1 MSIHLL
7 YLIISLKNAYLYKKN
22 IIRIIFNK
30 KFYSILN
37 LLYKENIILSYTLDG
52 IYVNLYITN
61 SLEIGKRLKL
71 ISSRHNLNTLK
82 YLSLCKL
89 VYDVNF
95 FLIASTNK
103 GLLNNL
109 NLKKY
114 KIGGILLITG

>member
-1 MSIHLL
+1 MVFLGGI
-7 YLIISLKNAYLYKKN
+7 YNLIKTK
-22 IIRIIFNK
+22 FNK

-82 YLSLCKL
+82 YLFEMHQIFQFGKTKPKSQ
-89 VYDVNF
+89 
-95 FLIASTNK
+95 IQS
-103 GLLNNL
+103 NL
-109 NLKKY
+109 YKQICVNLKKSD
-114 KIGGILLITG
+114 

>member
-103 GLLNNL
+103 GLF
-109 NLKKY
+109 K
-114 KIGGILLITG
+114 